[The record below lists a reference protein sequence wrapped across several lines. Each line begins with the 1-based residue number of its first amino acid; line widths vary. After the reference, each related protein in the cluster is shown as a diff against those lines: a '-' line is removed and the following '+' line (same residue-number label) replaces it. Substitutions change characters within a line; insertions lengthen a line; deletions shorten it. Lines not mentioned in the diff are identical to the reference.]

1 MTPYCRISNSQ
12 GKGEEVNSSSGCIIV
27 FVFVLEKGRV
37 LGLDMQLNQASE
49 QGSGGV
55 GVRYPTVAS
64 ALRHRN
70 PVVNLSIF
78 LTNVQ
83 GNLNSDIN

>member
-12 GKGEEVNSSSGCIIV
+12 SKGEEVNSGSG
-27 FVFVLEKGRV
+27 FVLENGGV
-37 LGLDMQLNQASE
+37 LGLDVQLDQTSE

-55 GVRYPTVAS
+55 GVPYPTVAS

-70 PVVNLSIF
+70 PVVNLSTF
-78 LTNVQ
+78 LANVH